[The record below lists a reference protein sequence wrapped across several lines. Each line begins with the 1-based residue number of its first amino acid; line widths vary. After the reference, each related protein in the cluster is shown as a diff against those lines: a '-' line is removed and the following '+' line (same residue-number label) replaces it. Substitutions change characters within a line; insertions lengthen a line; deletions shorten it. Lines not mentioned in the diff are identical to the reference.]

1 MNGAEYT
8 EYGLIAEFS
17 NADALVDAANR
28 AYAHGYRRLDAYSP
42 FAVEGLADA
51 IGFRKNKVPLAT
63 LLGGI
68 AGGAG
73 GYFMQWYSAVVSY
86 PINVGGRPLH
96 SWPSFIPATFEL
108 SVLCAALAAV
118 LAMLLLN
125 GLPRLYHP
133 IFNAKDFDLAT
144 RNRFFLCILSADPL
158 YSNESARQFLGDL
171 QPLNIGEVA
180 P

>member
-1 MNGAEYT
+1 MSAAR
-8 EYGLIAEFS
+8 YGLIAEFAT
-17 NADALVDAANR
+17 ADRLVDAAR
-28 AYAHGYRRLDAYSP
+28 KAYLGGYRRLEAYSP

-51 IGFRKNKVPLAT
+51 IGFGTNRVPLLT
-63 LLGGI
+63 FLGGI
-68 AGGAG
+68 VGGVG

-108 SVLCAALAAV
+108 TILGAALAAV
-118 LAMLLLN
+118 FGMLLSN

-144 RNRFFLCILSADPL
+144 RNRFFLCILSIDPL
-158 YSNESARQFLGDL
+158 FSEERTRKFLEDL
-171 QPLNIGEVA
+171 QPLNIGEV
-180 P
+180 PQ